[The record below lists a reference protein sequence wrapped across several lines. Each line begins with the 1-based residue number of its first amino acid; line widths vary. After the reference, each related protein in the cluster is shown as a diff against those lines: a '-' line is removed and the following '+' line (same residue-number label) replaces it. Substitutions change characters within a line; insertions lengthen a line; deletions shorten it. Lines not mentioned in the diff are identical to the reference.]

1 MAEFVQM
8 PRSDILAFKSFKQVC
23 CFMLRLDAQWRHKN
37 VREPKLRKRGLSRDR
52 NPAQSVFD

>member
-8 PRSDILAFKSFKQVC
+8 PRSDILAFKSFKQVGW
-23 CFMLRLDAQWRHKN
+23 FMLRLGAQWRQK

>member
-1 MAEFVQM
+1 M
-8 PRSDILAFKSFKQVC
+8 PRSDILAFKSFKQVGW
-23 CFMLRLDAQWRHKN
+23 FMLRLGAQWRQK